1 MKPRRDRSKR
11 MHAMHLW
18 TWSEVAKAVPYLR
31 SITGSL
37 REHWLDMLNAQL
49 DIDRSAKVKGLPKTQ
64 QLLQNQR
71 HMDERERARGKFDEA
86 LEELHGVEAYLLD
99 PVQGTAIMPFRREDE
114 LAWYVFD
121 HFAPPG
127 VIGWRYQKD
136 PAGECRPLNVLKDAS
151 VNDAR
156 SKK

>member
-11 MHAMHLW
+11 MHVMHLW

-37 REHWLDMLNAQL
+37 REHWLDMLHAQR
-49 DIDRSAKVKGLPKTQ
+49 DIDRAAKLQLRPKTQ
-64 QLLQNQR
+64 QLLQNQHR
-71 HMDERERARGKFDEA
+71 LDERERARGKFDEA
-86 LEELHGVEAYLLD
+86 LAELHGLEAYLVD
-99 PVQGTAIMPFRREDE
+99 PVQGTAIMPFRKEDE

-136 PAGECRPLNVLKDAS
+136 PEGEYRPLNVLKDAS

-156 SKK
+156 SKQ

>member
-1 MKPRRDRSKR
+1 MNV
-11 MHAMHLW
+11 MHLW
-18 TWSEVAKAVPYLR
+18 TWGEVAKAVPYLR

-37 REHWLDMLNAQL
+37 REHWLDMLNAQR
-49 DIDRSAKVKGLPKTQ
+49 DIDRSAKVKTLPKTQ

-71 HMDERERARGKFDEA
+71 RLDERERARGKFDEA
-86 LEELHGVEAYLLD
+86 LEELHGLEAYLID
-99 PVQGTAIMPFRREDE
+99 PVNGTAVMPFRKEDD

-127 VIGWRYQKD
+127 VIGWRYQND
-136 PAGECRPLNVLKDAS
+136 PEGECRPLNVLQDAS
-151 VNDAR
+151 ANDSR